1 MHNALES
8 RLPEHAEST
17 IVLAIQHANAG
28 GLPFAALI
36 INAQGE
42 VIGEG
47 VNQVA
52 QQLDCTAHAEVQAI
66 RNASRNTRRV
76 ALHGAT
82 LIASGE
88 PCALCFMAIHMAGI
102 KNVICLSSRHDAAD
116 HGFDYRW
123 TYRHINTSLLNALN
137 VVMLENDRKLLPFQV
152 ATQQLRNSN

>member
-8 RLPEHAEST
+8 RLLAHAEST
-17 IVLAIQHANAG
+17 IELAIQHANAG
-28 GLPFAALI
+28 GLPFAAMI

-42 VIGEG
+42 VIGQG

-52 QQLDCTAHAEVQAI
+52 QQLDCTAHAEVKAI
-66 RNASRNTRRV
+66 RNASCNTRSV

-88 PCALCFMAIHMAGI
+88 PCALCYMAIHMAGI
-102 KNVICLSSRHDAAD
+102 KSVICLSSRHDAAD

-152 ATQQLRNSN
+152 AKQQLPNGN